1 MADSDL
7 KQLHDKWVNAP
18 ESAAFYPLALAYS
31 DAGLHDA
38 AVDVLQ
44 QGLRHHPAHARGLA
58 LLGSLQFERGESDE
72 ARDSLKRA
80 LEADASCSE
89 ALRAMVEIEIAEGNC
104 ERARSWL
111 EQAEAQADIPD
122 TAELREALERRSETV
137 APELPFVTET
147 MVDLFLKQGMTEKAI
162 AALQQLIQQNPEDSS
177 LRQRLNNF
185 VATRKS
191 GPDDRSWDH
200 ESEHEMQLHA
210 WLRAIEQLKL
220 RR

>member
-31 DAGLHDA
+31 DAGLHEA

-58 LLGSLQFERGESDE
+58 LLGRLQFECGESDE
-72 ARDSLKRA
+72 ARDSLRRA
-80 LEADASCSE
+80 LEVDPACSE

-104 ERARSWL
+104 ERARSWI
-111 EQAEAQADIPD
+111 EQAEAQAHMLD
-122 TAELREALERRSETV
+122 TAALREALERRCETI
-137 APELPFVTET
+137 APEIPFVTET
-147 MVDLFLKQGMTEKAI
+147 MVDLFLKQGMTEKAV
-162 AALQQLIQQNPEDSS
+162 AALQQLIQRNPEDSS
-177 LRQRLNNF
+177 LRQRLNNL
-185 VATRKS
+185 VGTRKS
-191 GPDDRSWDH
+191 GTDDRSGDH
-200 ESEHEMQLHA
+200 GSEHEMQLHA